1 LVILEMGSHFMS
13 RVTLTKTFLLMFP
26 TELG

>member
-1 LVILEMGSHFMS
+1 LEMGSHFMS